1 MIRFKP
7 LDAELEWEWVHE
19 RAHPIRVYDTQ
30 GIVAY
35 EDTTGEIAGIV
46 VMDSWTPSGCQTH
59 FAIDNPI
66 CIRRGLFSEVAHH
79 IHVVC
84 NRRYIFGLIPA
95 NNEAAHKFDL
105 KMGFEEVARIPEGYD
120 NGVDYIVVRL
130 AREDNRWL
138 PKEFREQEEVA

>member
-1 MIRFKP
+1 MIAFKAMDSEVEWQWV
-7 LDAELEWEWVHE
+7 LD
-19 RAHPIRVYDTQ
+19 RAHPMQVKDTQ

-35 EDTTGEIAGIV
+35 ENTTGNIAGVV

-66 CIRRGLFSEVAHH
+66 CIRRGLFREVAHH

-120 NGVDYIVVRL
+120 IGVDYIVVRL
-130 AREDNRWL
+130 AKENNRWL
-138 PKEFREQEEVA
+138 SDEFKLEKAA

>member
-1 MIRFKP
+1 MIAFKAMDSEVEWQWV
-7 LDAELEWEWVHE
+7 LD
-19 RAHPIRVYDTQ
+19 RAHPMQVKDTQ

-35 EDTTGEIAGIV
+35 ENTTGNIAGVV

-66 CIRRGLFSEVAHH
+66 CIRRGLFREVAHH

-84 NRRYIFGLIPA
+84 NRRYAFGLVPA
-95 NNEAAHKFDL
+95 NNEAALKFDL

-120 NGVDYIVVRL
+120 IGVDYIVVRL
-130 AREDNRWL
+130 AKENNRWL
-138 PKEFREQEEVA
+138 SDEFKLEKAA

>member
-1 MIRFKP
+1 VIQFKP
-7 LDAELEWEWVHE
+7 LTEQAEWDWIIK
-19 RAHPIRVYDTQ
+19 RAQPMRVLDTQ

-66 CIRRGLFSEVAHH
+66 AIRRGLFAQVALH
-79 IHVVC
+79 IHVTC
-84 NRRYIFGLIPA
+84 GRRYIFGLIPA

-130 AREDNRWL
+130 ARENNRWL
-138 PKEFREQEEVA
+138 PKEFREQKEAA

>member
-1 MIRFKP
+1 MIKFKP
-7 LDAELEWEWVHE
+7 LDKQFEWDWVCQ
-19 RAHPIRVYDTQ
+19 RAHPMQVKDSQ

-35 EDTTGEIAGIV
+35 EDTTGEIAGVV

-66 CIRRGLFSEVAHH
+66 CIRRGLFREVAYH

-95 NNEAAHKFDL
+95 NNEKAHKFDL
-105 KMGFEEVARIPEGYD
+105 KMGFEEVARVPEGYD
-120 NGVDYIVVRL
+120 IGVDYIVVRL
-130 AREDNRWL
+130 AKEDNRWL
-138 PKEFREQEEVA
+138 PKEFREQEVAA

>member
-1 MIRFKP
+1 MIAFKAMDSEVEWQWV
-7 LDAELEWEWVHE
+7 LD
-19 RAHPIRVYDTQ
+19 RAHPMQVKDTQ

-35 EDTTGEIAGIV
+35 ENTTGNIAGVV

-66 CIRRGLFSEVAHH
+66 CIRRGLFREVAHH

-120 NGVDYIVVRL
+120 IGVDYIVVRL
-130 AREDNRWL
+130 AKENNRWL
-138 PKEFREQEEVA
+138 SDEFKLERAA

>member
-1 MIRFKP
+1 MIAFKP
-7 LDAELEWEWVHE
+7 MDSEVEWQWVLD
-19 RAHPIRVYDTQ
+19 RAHPMQVKDTQ

-35 EDTTGEIAGIV
+35 ENTTGNIAGMV

-66 CIRRGLFSEVAHH
+66 CIRRGLFREVAHH

-120 NGVDYIVVRL
+120 IGVDYIVVRL
-130 AREDNRWL
+130 AKENNRWL
-138 PKEFREQEEVA
+138 PNEFKMEIAA